1 MSDFFTSELLIAGN
15 ILFIL
20 IAILFFTL
28 FRREKNKR
36 EDLEEKYT
44 NITRYLTEKTDEIEE
59 LRADLVQQLQQV
71 YSINGK
77 HKELVQDQFRQ
88 IQQSK
93 LKFEAIQNVIAQL
106 FADAMKMNPIIN
118 EQKNKLISLEDNMN
132 KEVGEL
138 YAINLMNDEMEIE
151 WLRQG
156 NRWKEIQNFLED
168 IKLLMNN
175 MKEYIN
181 EMSLLKMNML
191 IDAVS
196 EKNSS
201 DLMNS
206 TNTMMKHIDDLQQI
220 SLVAMEMIN
229 NLIELSN
236 DNQKEVKDLKVR
248 MEEVKN
254 QTLSS
259 IQINKENQVL
269 LKEMIEEKNE
279 FLHLLQSWQKQ
290 GEVKEWMQ
298 QVVEDLEREHDK
310 VLSIQNDVLDKEE
323 LLKEAE
329 NVYKSLADNLYSIS
343 YKVKEAKDA

>member
-28 FRREKNKR
+28 FRRQKNKR

-269 LKEMIEEKNE
+269 LKEMIEEQNE

-290 GEVKEWMQ
+290 EEVKEWMQ
-298 QVVEDLEREHDK
+298 QVVEDLKREHDK

>member
-93 LKFEAIQNVIAQL
+93 LKFEAIQNGMAQL

-138 YAINLMNDEMEIE
+138 YTINLMNDEMEIE

-156 NRWKEIQNFLED
+156 NRWKEIQDFLED
-168 IKLLMNN
+168 IKLLMNIMN
-175 MKEYIN
+175 NVKEYIN
-181 EMSLLKMNML
+181 EMSNML
-191 IDAVS
+191 IDDVS

-201 DLMNS
+201 DLINS
-206 TNTMMKHIDDLQQI
+206 TNAMMKHIDDLQQI

-229 NLIELSN
+229 SLIKLSN
-236 DNQKEVKDLKVR
+236 DNQKEVEDLKVR

-254 QTLSS
+254 QTLST

-269 LKEMIEEKNE
+269 LKEMIEEQNE

-290 GEVKEWMQ
+290 GKVKEWMQ